1 MAQPATVIDAPGGD
15 TQKHGSQT
23 VTFSVAG
30 ALICEDISYRKGS
43 RALRSTD
50 QVGKPLKA
58 AYVPEWGDGS
68 MTVQLKTATSR
79 VTFGETG
86 SFFDTDGSTAI
97 PFIVTEVGVEY
108 RQNDTTKV
116 PIKIAEKI
124 N

>member
-1 MAQPATVIDAPGGD
+1 MAQPATIQDAPVGD
-15 TQKHGSQT
+15 TQRIGSQQ

-30 ALICEDISYRKGS
+30 TLVCEDISYRKGF

-68 MTVQLKTATSR
+68 MTVQLKTATTR
-79 VTFGETG
+79 LGLGETG
-86 SFFDTDGSTAI
+86 SFFDTDGSTQI
-97 PFIVTEVGVEY
+97 PFLVTEVGVEY
-108 RQNDTTKV
+108 RQNDITKV